1 MNLTERIYDGFLRG
15 SEKEVCIEDCTK
27 EKFVRSC
34 DVAFGAFKLSHWSSI
49 DSDIAFHLMTRY
61 WDYADNNPTADS
73 PLSMDD
79 AVNAMTLV
87 LLDESPEYLLGMPE
101 KEFFLLVTK
110 TALGNMSNVAEEY
123 GAQLHE
129 EVAGDE

>member
-15 SEKEVCIEDCTK
+15 SEKEARMEDCTK

-49 DSDIAFHLMTRY
+49 DSDIAFHLVTRY

-79 AVNAMTLV
+79 
-87 LLDESPEYLLGMPE
+87 Y
-101 KEFFLLVTK
+101 EFDRAHL
-110 TALGNMSNVAEEY
+110 
-123 GAQLHE
+123 
-129 EVAGDE
+129 